1 MLLERHPDFKG
12 FETPRQLKTIIVD
25 GFEATCQ
32 TPFFLQQIIR
42 SDGKSIA
49 VRLGIFNQGAAY
61 FVGDVKPFVQVKSDT
76 IGFFNGAQCWGV
88 LRIKFGQGTI
98 SPIYVEP
105 QLILLANLPE
115 FFKWINCPGIDR
127 TRSAHHTKREMPGG
141 EVSFNAF
148 DQFHGIDFVLGIY
161 RNFAN
166 CFGPQSQN
174 FHRFLNTTM
183 GFRRAIQS
191 HLTTNVEQSF
201 LAHTSLMIAGYGEGS
216 NVGHRAAAEQ
226 NPRGF
231 GRVVEH
237 LFAPIH
243 HLLIYV
249 ERGVFSNRNIGVHRS
264 GQQIGQYAQ
273 WGASALHPGEK
284 ARMDVALGVRK
295 DVLFELLINAVNVL
309 RFLGDIR
316 GEKTF
321 DFGGDGL
328 PNGLFTDIFQIIH
341 HIVDHLVAQL
351 AHLLPVLGV

>member
-183 GFRRAIQS
+183 GFC
-191 HLTTNVEQSF
+191 
-201 LAHTSLMIAGYGEGS
+201 
-216 NVGHRAAAEQ
+216 
-226 NPRGF
+226 
-231 GRVVEH
+231 
-237 LFAPIH
+237 
-243 HLLIYV
+243 
-249 ERGVFSNRNIGVHRS
+249 
-264 GQQIGQYAQ
+264 
-273 WGASALHPGEK
+273 
-284 ARMDVALGVRK
+284 
-295 DVLFELLINAVNVL
+295 
-309 RFLGDIR
+309 
-316 GEKTF
+316 
-321 DFGGDGL
+321 
-328 PNGLFTDIFQIIH
+328 
-341 HIVDHLVAQL
+341 
-351 AHLLPVLGV
+351 